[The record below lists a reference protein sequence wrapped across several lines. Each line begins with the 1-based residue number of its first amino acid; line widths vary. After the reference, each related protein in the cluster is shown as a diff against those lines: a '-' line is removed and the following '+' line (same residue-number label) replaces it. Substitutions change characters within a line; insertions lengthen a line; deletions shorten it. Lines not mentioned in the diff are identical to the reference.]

1 MEKNHYTAEELEIGK
16 VYFRGTNPVILRER
30 TGEKETHRNS
40 SICNVYIFDELRDVY
55 IDADYNSSKQPLQ
68 AEKNKRVLLNPKY
81 PCFTDF
87 NLEEFDKTHIKPLM
101 KQVEAAEDFLS
112 IKKAMNKV
120 EIAEQALL
128 FMDRKLPEVMG
139 EDKIS
144 WTDKLPIGIV
154 CFLMHEFAEEFHNN
168 QK

>member
-1 MEKNHYTAEELEIGK
+1 MEKNYYTAEELEIGK
-16 VYFRGTNPVILRER
+16 VYLKGGVPVILRER

-68 AEKNKRVLLNPKY
+68 VEKNKKVLLNPEF
-81 PCFTDF
+81 PCFNDF
-87 NLEEFDKTHIKPLM
+87 NIEEYKKEKIESLKR
-101 KQVEAAEDFLS
+101 QVEAAEDFLS
-112 IKKAMNKV
+112 INKTMNKF
-120 EIAEQALL
+120 EIAEQAWL
-128 FMDRKLPEVMG
+128 FMDKKLPDVMG

-144 WTDKLPIGIV
+144 LTDKLPMGIV

>member
-1 MEKNHYTAEELEIGK
+1 MEKNYYTAEELEIGK
-16 VYFRGTNPVILRER
+16 VYFRGTSPVILRER
-30 TGEKETHRNS
+30 TGEETHKNS

-68 AEKNKRVLLNPKY
+68 AEKNKKVLLNPEY

-87 NLEEFDKTHIKPLM
+87 SLEEFDKTHIKPLM
-101 KQVEAAEDFLS
+101 KQIEAAEDFLS
-112 IKKAMNKV
+112 IKKTMNKV
-120 EIAEQALL
+120 EIAEQAWL

-139 EDKIS
+139 KDKIS
-144 WTDKLPIGIV
+144 LTDKLPMGIV